1 MKDLKTLTFYEE
13 LIAGTDNDCLRAARE
28 DGRLMI
34 GYNCNQLPEVLL
46 DLPGCVSVRM
56 RAPGVSSMDVGTY
69 YMTSLNC
76 EYCRA
81 IVEMCFDGGYNF
93 LDCVFDSYA
102 CSQMADAIDNIDKL
116 GICRSSNSRF
126 FVARVD
132 TPIKSDENAVRHLAR
147 MCKARVLDRLH
158 DEFGIDVSDEA
169 ILKAV
174 EEHNRMCALL
184 NEIGSYR
191 KLEHPVITGYEFAV
205 ICLATYSAPHDIMI
219 GKLRETLAELKTR
232 EADPKDAFRI
242 RVVVAGS
249 EVDDPDFIKMIES
262 TGALVVAD
270 RYCFGSFPDRME
282 ISLPSHEAGSGADNA
297 SEDLLTSICRQY
309 VKRCQCPRHMD
320 RNKIDQRKDYLA
332 ELVREYN
339 ADGIIVQQMNFCNF
353 WPYERAAIAHIIPEK
368 YDIPVLSMDRPYSSG
383 MSGQLRTR
391 VQAFIE
397 STEIKRL
404 RKGMK
409 HA

>member
-1 MKDLKTLTFYEE
+1 MKDLKTLSFYEE
-13 LIAGTDNDCLRAARE
+13 LTAGTDNDCLRAARE
-28 DGRLMI
+28 SGKLMI
-34 GYNCNQLPEVLL
+34 GSNCSQLPEVLL
-46 DLPGCVSVRM
+46 NLPGCVSVRM
-56 RAPGVSSMDVGTY
+56 RAPGVSSMDIGTY

-81 IVEMCFDGGYNF
+81 VVEKCFDGGYNY
-93 LDCVFDSYA
+93 LDCIFDSYA

-116 GICRSSNSRF
+116 QLCRSRNSRF

-147 MCKARVLDRLH
+147 MCRARVLDRLH

-169 ILKAV
+169 ILMAV
-174 EEHNRMCALL
+174 KEHNKMCALL
-184 NEIGSYR
+184 NEIGNFR
-191 KLEHPVITGYEFAV
+191 KLDHPLITGYEFAV
-205 ICLATYSAPHDIMI
+205 ICLATYSAPHDII
-219 GKLRETLAELKTR
+219 ISKLEETLAELKER
-232 EADPKDAFRI
+232 QADAEDAFRI

-249 EVDDPDFIKMIES
+249 EVDDPGFIKMIES

-282 ISLPSHEAGSGADNA
+282 INLAGHETGSCPGND
-297 SEDLLTSICRQY
+297 SEDILTEICRQY
-309 VKRCQCPRHMD
+309 IMRCQCPRHMD
-320 RNKIDQRKDYLA
+320 RSKIDQRKEYLA
-332 ELVREYN
+332 GLVDEYK
-339 ADGIIVQQMNFCNF
+339 ADGIIVQLMNFCNF
-353 WPYERAAIAHIIPEK
+353 WPYERAAMAHIMPEK
-368 YDIPVLSMDRPYSSG
+368 YEIPVLSMDRPYNSG

-397 STEIKRL
+397 SAEIKKI
-404 RKGMK
+404 RKGLE